1 MVTDKNPGYNKVNR
15 DLWQIRE
22 EVDSLILKVVR
33 ARQEENRS
41 SLKPEK
47 DQLQTI
53 LESADVDDAMNE
65 KACFSF
71 VVDPCKNITFQE
83 MTATTISWSVMQLAL
98 HPEWQDRVR
107 AEIAEFCGDRL
118 CHRGSLDFET
128 LRKLKVC
135 AANHGDSRDVAP
147 LPPCDHTGERN
158 QDKRSSWEKI
168 DMPEG
173 AILWTSIPLLH
184 RERAQAV
191 EVQGRGVRGLQAS
204 SGVRAM
210 WVREQAV
217 LVQTFATLEM
227 KIVLAFILSWF
238 SFSLSPEYRHSPVYR
253 MVLVPEHGMRLVLRK
268 I

>member
-1 MVTDKNPGYNKVNR
+1 MGHGFRLSPNAGAEDVNR

-65 KACFSF
+65 KAC
-71 VVDPCKNITFQE
+71 QE

-128 LRKLKVC
+128 LRKLKVVSS
-135 AANHGDSRDVAP
+135 NHGDSRDVAP